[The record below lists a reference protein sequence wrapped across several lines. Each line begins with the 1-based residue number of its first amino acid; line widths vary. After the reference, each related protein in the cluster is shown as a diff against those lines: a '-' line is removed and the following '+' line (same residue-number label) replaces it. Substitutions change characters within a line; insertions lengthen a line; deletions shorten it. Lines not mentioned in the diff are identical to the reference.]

1 MLGSQEIILVFIVVI
16 LLFGATKLPELA
28 RSMGKSVGE
37 FKRAQRESE
46 IEIQKLNVPAKDGE
60 NINKQAK

>member
-1 MLGSQEIILVFIVVI
+1 MLGSQEMILIFIVVI

-37 FKRAQRESE
+37 FKRAQQESE
-46 IEIQKLNVPAKDGE
+46 LEMQKLNAKDSE

>member
-1 MLGSQEIILVFIVVI
+1 MLGSQEMILIFIVVI

-37 FKRAQRESE
+37 FKRAQQESE
-46 IEIQKLNVPAKDGE
+46 LEMQKLNVKDSE
-60 NINKQAK
+60 NISEQAK

>member
-1 MLGSQEIILVFIVVI
+1 MLGSQEMILIFIVVI

-46 IEIQKLNVPAKDGE
+46 LEMQKINVPTKDVE

>member
-1 MLGSQEIILVFIVVI
+1 MLGSQEMILIFIVVI

-37 FKRAQRESE
+37 FKRAQHESE
-46 IEIQKLNVPAKDGE
+46 LELQKLNVPIKDE
-60 NINKQAK
+60 VNNDKQAK

>member
-1 MLGSQEIILVFIVVI
+1 MLGSQEMILIFIVVI

-46 IEIQKLNVPAKDGE
+46 LEMQKLNVPTKDVE